1 MKSRCTRHQ
10 TALSTAFVAV
20 TRPIGMQVP
29 FPKTTCCTAI
39 YPTCSPCLIT
49 AAIIFP
55 AEVVKQD
62 SAVSLSYPPHQ
73 LSLAAHMIAPSGS
86 ANVAYLDKQE
96 LWLQYVDFEE
106 DYHTNSTPV
115 THDENWRTTLKTL
128 GHLNKALIT

>member
-1 MKSRCTRHQ
+1 
-10 TALSTAFVAV
+10 
-20 TRPIGMQVP
+20 
-29 FPKTTCCTAI
+29 
-39 YPTCSPCLIT
+39 
-49 AAIIFP
+49 
-55 AEVVKQD
+55 
-62 SAVSLSYPPHQ
+62 
-73 LSLAAHMIAPSGS
+73 MIAPSGS